1 MSPRLLLEIQ
11 RERDA
16 SQRSKESES
25 ARGGVD
31 NDHDDENNEDIWRQV
46 VGKGDLSVEESTL
59 IRLFSRH
66 GSHVL
71 SK

>member
-25 ARGGVD
+25 AKRGV
-31 NDHDDENNEDIWRQV
+31 NAADDENNDDIWRQV
-46 VGKGDLSVEESTL
+46 VGKGDLSAEESTL

-66 GSHVL
+66 GSQVL